1 MWDKRTPPPKRTR
14 LRRLVLY
21 SAASGLLTFIARADR
36 VPLLSGV
43 GQLACGQVAADAQKP
58 GISGELAKHTFMAW
72 VQGYLAVLNVMQSQK
87 QTPVTNQHP
96 SGFGVEEQ
104 WTAMVTWCQGHPGQ
118 MYVEAVDF
126 LVGHLDDLSR

>member
-14 LRRLVLY
+14 LRRLVLC
-21 SAASGLLTFIARADR
+21 SAAFGLLTFTARADT

-43 GQLACGQVAADAQKP
+43 GQVTCGQVTTDAQKP
-58 GISGELAKHTFMAW
+58 GISGELAKNTFMAW
-72 VQGYLAVLNVMQSQK
+72 AQGYLTALNVMQSQK

-96 SGFGVEEQ
+96 PGFGVDEQ
-104 WTAMVTWCQGHPGQ
+104 WTAMVTWCQGHPGK
-118 MYVEAVDF
+118 MYVEAVNF